1 MSRHILPLLLVLTVA
16 VLIAGCG
23 KSAQMKQ
30 MEADLYKSITTMHD
44 EGMALM
50 NKANEMLAGVDT
62 SIAENEKLAAA
73 HPKEVA
79 AHSMDDL
86 IAAKQKLA
94 AAVVSMKEWMSGF
107 KPYDP
112 TKKHEEV
119 MAELTKAKDGIAKVK
134 VHFDEALAAA
144 KTAIDTHTA
153 FAAELMAKSQ
163 GPAKKSAKK

>member
-1 MSRHILPLLLVLTVA
+1 MSRRSLPLLLVLAVA
-16 VLIAGCG
+16 VLLAGCG
-23 KSAQMKQ
+23 KSAEMKQ
-30 MEADLYKSITTMHD
+30 METDLYKSVTTMHD
-44 EGMALM
+44 EGMGLM
-50 NKANEMLAGVDT
+50 NKANQALADIET

-86 IAAKQKLA
+86 TAAKQKLTG
-94 AAVVSMKEWMSGF
+94 AVTSMKEWMAGF

-119 MAELTKAKDGIAKVK
+119 MAELGKTKDGIAKVK
-134 VHFDEALAAA
+134 ANFDEALAAA

-153 FAAELMAKSQ
+153 FATELA
-163 GPAKKSAKK
+163 AKKPSKK

>member
-1 MSRHILPLLLVLTVA
+1 MSKRILPLLFVLAVA

-30 MEADLYKSITTMHD
+30 MEADLYKSVTSMHD

-50 NKANEMLAGVDT
+50 NKANEALAGIDAA
-62 SIAENEKLAAA
+62 IAENEKLAAA

-86 IAAKQKLA
+86 TAAKQKLNS
-94 AAVVSMKEWMSGF
+94 AVVSMKEWMSGF

-112 TKKHEEV
+112 EKKHEEV
-119 MAELTKAKDGIAKVK
+119 MAELTKTKDGIAKVK
-134 VHFDEALAAA
+134 VNFDEAIAAA
-144 KTAIDTHTA
+144 KTAVDTHTA
-153 FAAELMAKSQ
+153 FAAELMAKV
-163 GPAKKSAKK
+163 PAKKAARK